1 MQHGA
6 SISSS
11 QLLKIFTR
19 GKTSRISA
27 DSLIEFFRPLEA
39 WLEQQNLNESVIGW
53 NSNMDDVALFQTLNN
68 VGKLGISSVLI
79 FITPILYL
87 YCYNFI
93 LT

>member
-27 DSLIEFFRPLEA
+27 NALIEFFRPLEA
-39 WLEQQNLNESVIGW
+39 WLEQQNRNETVIGW
-53 NSNMDDVALFQTLNN
+53 NSNMNDVALFQSLNN
-68 VGKLGISSVLI
+68 VGQLTTSPVLLLFLIFVFYNFVLI
-79 FITPILYL
+79 I
-87 YCYNFI
+87 
-93 LT
+93 